1 MQNHHAARLRIVYSA
16 LLLSFVGSCVVG
28 CGTSASTGGTTL
40 AIPSTSQGTADSNAA
55 GPVEL
60 LNVSCDPTRE
70 LWQDINTRFAKKWQA
85 ETGQVVNVKQSH
97 GGSSSQARAVNDG
110 LEADIL
116 SLAMWPDTDL
126 IRRGGQLADGWE
138 DRLPEKSLPY
148 YSTIVM
154 VVRKG
159 NPKNIH
165 DWPDIVK
172 PGVEIITPNPK
183 TSGNGKL
190 SFLAA
195 YGAVLTRGGTEEQ
208 AKDFVRKLYSPEHT
222 KVLDAA
228 ARAATMTF
236 SKKGIGDVHLTWENE
251 GIQEVRDSNGELE
264 IVYPPVSFRAEPQV
278 AWVDANVK
286 KHGTEAVAK
295 AFLEFL
301 YTPEAQEAIA
311 KNFYRPNAADTPK
324 KLLDSFQPIKMFDIT
339 AVAKNWDDACQRF
352 FDDGGLFDKIYEKQ

>member
-1 MQNHHAARLRIVYSA
+1 MQCSRSGFIWSILFGTLFIAA
-16 LLLSFVGSCVVG
+16 GVVG
-28 CGTSASTGGTTL
+28 CGHGPVFGVAAGAAGTTSAS
-40 AIPSTSQGTADSNAA
+40 S

-70 LWQDINTRFAKKWQA
+70 LWQDINDRFAKYW
-85 ETGQVVNVKQSH
+85 EERTGQKVTVKQSH

-126 IRRGGQLADGWE
+126 IRRGGQLAAGWE
-138 DRLPEKSLPY
+138 ERLPEKSLPY

-195 YGAVLTRGGTEEQ
+195 YGAVITRGGTEEQ
-208 AKDFVRKLYSPEHT
+208 AKEFVTKMYSPEHT

-251 GIQEVRDSNGELE
+251 GQQEVKDSKGELE
-264 IVYPPVSFRAEPQV
+264 LVYPPVSFRAEPQV
-278 AWVDANVK
+278 TWVDANVK

-311 KNFYRPNAADTPK
+311 RNYYRPNAADSREKYADKFPTV
-324 KLLDSFQPIKMFDIT
+324 KLFDIT
-339 AVAKNWDDACQRF
+339 AVAKDWDDSSKRF

>member
-1 MQNHHAARLRIVYSA
+1 MRTNHATPLGVYFSA
-16 LLLSFVGSCVVG
+16 LIVGLLVIPLVG
-28 CGTSASTGGTTL
+28 CGSSSTGGTTL
-40 AIPSTSQGTADSNAA
+40 AISSSNEKVGNEAA

-70 LWQDINTRFAKKWQA
+70 LWQDIKERFAKNWA
-85 ETGQVVNVKQSH
+85 EKTGQQVTIKQSH

-126 IRRGGQLADGWE
+126 IRRGGQMAEGWE

-195 YGAVLTRGGTEEQ
+195 WGAIVTRGGTPEQ
-208 AKDFVRKLYSPEHT
+208 AKEFVTKMYSPEHT

-228 ARAATMTF
+228 ARAATITF

-251 GIQEVRDSNGELE
+251 GQQEVLDSKGELE
-264 IVYPPVSFRAEPQV
+264 LIYPPVSFRAEPQV

-286 KHGTEAVAK
+286 KHGTEKVAK

-311 KNFYRPNAADTPK
+311 KNFYRPNAADSREKYADKFPAV
-324 KLLDSFQPIKMFDIT
+324 KLFDISS
-339 AVAKNWDDACQRF
+339 VAKNWDDACQRF
-352 FDDGGLFDKIYEKQ
+352 FDDGGVFDKIYEK

>member
-1 MQNHHAARLRIVYSA
+1 MLGSVVIA
-16 LLLSFVGSCVVG
+16 LAGFALSG
-28 CGTSASTGGTTL
+28 CGSSSVSSSTASWSAAANTSGKSDASTTNT
-40 AIPSTSQGTADSNAA
+40 

-60 LNVSCDPTRE
+60 LNVACDPTRE
-70 LWQDINTRFAKKWQA
+70 LWEDINKRFSKQWEEK
-85 ETGQVVNVKQSH
+85 TGQQVSVKQSH

-126 IRRGGQLADGWE
+126 IRRGGLLAAGWE

-159 NPKNIH
+159 NPKGIH
-165 DWPDIVK
+165 DWPDIIK

-195 YGAVLTRGGTEEQ
+195 YGAVLTRGGTQQQ
-208 AKDFVRKLYSPEHT
+208 AENFIRTMYSPEHT
-222 KVLDAA
+222 KVLDTA

-236 SKKGIGDVHLTWENE
+236 SKKKQGDVHLTWENE
-251 GIQEVRDSNGELE
+251 GIQEVKDSKGELE
-264 IVYPPVSFRAEPQV
+264 LIYPPVSFRAEPQV

-286 KHGTEAVAK
+286 KHGAEAVAK
-295 AFLEFL
+295 AYLEFL

-311 KNFYRPNAADTPK
+311 KNYYRPNAADSREK
-324 KLLDSFQPIKMFDIT
+324 YADKFQAVKLFDISS
-339 AVAKNWDDACQRF
+339 VAKDWDDASKRF

>member
-1 MQNHHAARLRIVYSA
+1 MHNYHAARLRIVYSA
-16 LLLSFVGSCVVG
+16 LLLSFVGCCVVG

-40 AIPSTSQGTADSNAA
+40 AIPSISQGTADSNTAD
-55 GPVEL
+55 PVEL
-60 LNVSCDPTRE
+60 LNVACDPTRE
-70 LWQDINTRFAKKWQA
+70 LWQDINARFSKHWADT
-85 ETGQVVNVKQSH
+85 TGQKVTIKQSH

-165 DWPDIVK
+165 DWPDIIK
-172 PGVEIITPNPK
+172 PGVEIITPHPK

-195 YGAVLTRGGTEEQ
+195 WGSVVTRGGSEEQ
-208 AKDFVRKLYSPEHT
+208 AKAFVTKMYSPEHT
-222 KVLDAA
+222 KVLDVA

-251 GIQEVRDSNGELE
+251 GQQEVQDSKGELE
-264 IVYPPVSFRAEPQV
+264 LVYPPVSFRAEPQV
-278 AWVDANVK
+278 AWVDANVT
-286 KHGTEAVAK
+286 KHGTEKVAK

-311 KNFYRPNAADTPK
+311 KNFYRPNAADTRAKYADQFPAV
-324 KLLDSFQPIKMFDIT
+324 KLYDIS

-352 FDDGGLFDKIYEKQ
+352 FDDGGLFDKIYEK